1 MGKPTKDQQRV
12 IDSTS
17 PKIAISASAG
27 SGKTTTIINR
37 IAEIIKMGHTT
48 FDQLLVLTFTD
59 ASAQDM
65 RQKLKNQ
72 LSKELGNRFSYAN
85 LQAAAIG
92 TFHSFCAS
100 IIRAWFTIAEVSP
113 SLRK

>member
-1 MGKPTKDQQRV
+1 MAKPTKDQQKV
-12 IDSTS
+12 IDSVS

-37 IAEIIKMGHTT
+37 IAQIIKIGNTR

-65 RQKLKNQ
+65 RQKLK
-72 LSKELGNRFSYAN
+72 K
-85 LQAAAIG
+85 
-92 TFHSFCAS
+92 
-100 IIRAWFTIAEVSP
+100 
-113 SLRK
+113 